1 MIKNGSNVKVHFTGK
16 LADGTIFDSSLE
28 RNPLEFQIGAGQVIE
43 GFESGLMGKKV
54 GDKFEVTIPV
64 DKAYGEVREDL
75 IINVPNENVPEGVQV
90 GQSLQANVN
99 GNLVDFKV
107 ENVSETQTTLNA
119 NHPLSGKSLIFE
131 IEVIDYN

>member
-1 MIKNGSNVKVHFTGK
+1 MIKNGSTVKVHYTGK

-43 GFESGLMGKKV
+43 GFESGLMGKQV

-107 ENVSETQTTLNA
+107 ENVSETETTLNA
-119 NHPLSGKSLIFE
+119 NQIGRAH
-131 IEVIDYN
+131 V